1 MTMRR
6 LSALLVGATLLI
18 SAAACGG
25 EETPGPSTSGTADPT
40 LSLPSEPDDVIAEV
54 IPIGDVAPIY
64 LGKEKGF
71 FDEMMI
77 NLTLDTAAGGANI
90 IPGVAAGQFQFG
102 ISNVPSVLIAQTSD
116 VPIKVIAP
124 GSGVAEPGA
133 DFNGFVVKDP
143 AYTSPADLAGK
154 TVAANTLKGIVEL
167 GIRKLVDED
176 GGDGKSVNV
185 VAVPFPDMIAALD
198 TGQVDAIFVVEP
210 FLSAALAKGWTVI
223 GDLAQLDP
231 DMLVSVYITSTQLA
245 ESDPNLVARFQAA
258 LKKSHEYAQANP
270 DEARDAVGLYTQI
283 PEEVRDGMT
292 LTSWPSEINVDSLD
306 YLADL
311 IVEYGM
317 TTERP
322 DVSAVLP

>member
-1 MTMRR
+1 MTSRR
-6 LSALLVGATLLI
+6 LAALLVGATLVI
-18 SAAACGG
+18 SASACGSDSP
-25 EETPGPSTSGTADPT
+25 TPPS
-40 LSLPSEPDDVIAEV
+40 PSETLALPDVPDNVTAEV

-71 FDEMMI
+71 FDEMKI

-124 GSGVAEPGA
+124 GSGVAVAGA

-143 AYTSPADLAGK
+143 AYTSPKDLAGK
-154 TVAANTLKGIVEL
+154 KVAANTLKGIVEL

-176 GGDGKSVNV
+176 GGDGKSVEV
-185 VAVPFPDMIAALD
+185 IAVPFPEMIAALD
-198 TGQVDAIFVVEP
+198 NDQVDAIFIVEP
-210 FLSAALAKGWTVI
+210 FLSAAKAKGWRVI

-231 DMLVSVYITSTQLA
+231 DMLVSVYITSAQLA
-245 ESDPNLVARFQAA
+245 ETNPNLVARFQAA
-258 LKKSHEYAQANP
+258 LKKSHEYAQANQ

-283 PEEVRDGMT
+283 PAEVRAGMT
-292 LTSWPSEINVDSLD
+292 LTSWPSEINVDSLN

-322 DVSAVLP
+322 DVTAILP